1 MPKLHWKAL
10 LSVALL
16 GAAVAVTAGCSKG
29 APKEAPPAPAS
40 AQPAALAVTIP
51 SDANE
56 AKLALGK
63 QLFFDTRLSG
73 DRSVSC
79 ATCHAPDKAWADGK
93 ALSDGYLGTL
103 YFRNTPTLLNVATN
117 YKRLDW
123 DGRFT
128 SSDMDSLVR
137 DRITESH
144 FGMLDG
150 RLMIERLKQVPE
162 YEALFQAAYKGEP
175 SFGRTMGALSTF
187 VKSLKTGENGY
198 DKYLKGDKAALSP
211 AAARG
216 AALFTGKANCA
227 QCHAGPN
234 LTDGGFHNI
243 GVAENPEILK
253 DPLRIITM
261 RKFLKTHGVSG
272 YAGIGE
278 DPGLFVI
285 TEDQNDWGKFRTP
298 SLREV
303 ALTAPYMHNGAL
315 ATLEDVVA
323 FYNNGGGDKAN
334 KSPLLKPLGLTG
346 EEQKDLVEFLKALS
360 GELPKVATPPELE
373 YRLRPLGKN

>member
-1 MPKLHWKAL
+1 MPKLHWKAM
-10 LSVALL
+10 LSVAVL
-16 GAAVAVTAGCSKG
+16 AAVVLTGCSKG
-29 APKEAPPAPAS
+29 PAKDASPAAAPS
-40 AQPAALAVTIP
+40 TQPAALAVTPP

-56 AKLALGK
+56 AKLMLGK

-103 YFRNTPTLLNVATN
+103 YFRNTPTLLNAATN
-117 YKRLDW
+117 YKFLDW

-128 SSDMDSLVR
+128 ASDMDSLVR

-150 RLMIERLKQVPE
+150 RLMIQRLKQVPE

-175 SFGRTMGALSTF
+175 SFGRTLGAISTF

-198 DKYLKGDKAALSP
+198 DKYLKGDKSALSP

-216 AALFTGKANCA
+216 AELFNGKANCI

-234 LTDGGFHNI
+234 LTNGNFYNT
-243 GVAENPEILK
+243 GVGENPEILN

-261 RKFLKTHGVSG
+261 RKFLRTHGVPG
-272 YAGIGE
+272 YRNMGE
-278 DPGLFVI
+278 DPGVYAI
-285 TEDQNDWGKFRTP
+285 TKDPVDWGKFRTP

-303 ALTAPYMHNGAL
+303 ALTAPYMHNGSI

-323 FYNNGGGDKAN
+323 FYNGGGGQKKN
-334 KSPLLKPLGLTG
+334 KSELLKPLGLTS

-360 GELPKVATPPELE
+360 GDLPQVSTPPELE